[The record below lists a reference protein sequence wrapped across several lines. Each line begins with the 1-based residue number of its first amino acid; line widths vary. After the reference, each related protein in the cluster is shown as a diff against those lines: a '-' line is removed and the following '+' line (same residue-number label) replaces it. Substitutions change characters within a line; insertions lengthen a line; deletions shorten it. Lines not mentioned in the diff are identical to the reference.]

1 MPAARTS
8 AQSLYTTA
16 VGVVELGVAGLGDV
30 GLGVV
35 GLGVVELGAVGL
47 GVAGLDVVVAGFA
60 GAGVVE
66 VGFDGVV
73 FARVVG
79 GTGVLDRLG
88 PESGPDHGGA
98 GALGVGVGRVDGN
111 HGVVTGSN
119 GFPTGRDGRLPDRV
133 VPEVRSTC
141 GLNKVVLGG
150 AWVVAE
156 SCERDGTKNN
166 MAASATTT
174 AASAPSFRSGRRR
187 RLCRGPEL
195 RICRA
200 RRNCVTCEPFTP
212 RPRGSLPTRSHYR
225 THRAPKPAHHPPFT
239 TEATVPMRGMCHR
252 L

>member
-1 MPAARTS
+1 M
-8 AQSLYTTA
+8 QSLYTTA
-16 VGVVELGVAGLGDV
+16 GVVALGVDGLGVVALGAVGLGVVE
-30 GLGVV
+30 LGVV

-47 GVAGLDVVVAGFA
+47 GVVGAGFV

-111 HGVVTGSN
+111 QVVVTGSN
-119 GFPTGRDGRLPDRV
+119 GFPTGRVGRLPDRV
-133 VPEVRSTC
+133 APEVRSTC

-156 SCERDGTKNN
+156 SCDPNGTKNN

-174 AASAPSFRSGRRR
+174 AASAPNFRAGSRR

-195 RICRA
+195 RICRP
-200 RRNCVTCEPFTP
+200 RWNCNTC
-212 RPRGSLPTRSHYR
+212 
-225 THRAPKPAHHPPFT
+225 
-239 TEATVPMRGMCHR
+239 
-252 L
+252 